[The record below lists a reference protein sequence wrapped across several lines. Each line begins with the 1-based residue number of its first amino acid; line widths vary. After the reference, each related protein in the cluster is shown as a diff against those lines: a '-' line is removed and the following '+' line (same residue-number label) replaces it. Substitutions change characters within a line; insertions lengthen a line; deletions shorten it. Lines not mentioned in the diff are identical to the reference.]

1 MEQPLIKTVIQS
13 LANVVL
19 LVKREEIR
27 LDSGKSEKHF
37 RATTPFYRVLERVY
51 IECFVC
57 SIYTYLPE
65 FDKNSSGRVFY
76 DSRIMMQII
85 DTIYLN
91 TLEDSDFKVNT
102 FHVSR
107 KLVEFF
113 LETHFHAVLKNNL
126 VHEEVLTA
134 NKETLSNEVFNT
146 KTFIKK
152 SFTALLYSKP
162 LCNNPRIVP
171 FKIPA
176 NTITIKKRVAATIS
190 GSEIREIPFAIY
202 GPKTLAD
209 YSTSIAG
216 TTPLRA
222 EWRVAYDEHGSS
234 YSVCYRSFVVAP
246 SDITIS
252 VDQEINLTTPP

>member
-65 FDKNSSGRVFY
+65 FDRNSSGRVFY
-76 DSRIMMQII
+76 DSRIIMQII

-102 FHVSR
+102 SHVSR

-113 LETHFHAVLKNNL
+113 LETHFHAVLKNNF
-126 VHEEVLTA
+126 VHEDVLMA
-134 NKETLSNEVFNT
+134 YKHLPDALFNLLLSDERRF
-146 KTFIKK
+146 
-152 SFTALLYSKP
+152 
-162 LCNNPRIVP
+162 
-171 FKIPA
+171 
-176 NTITIKKRVAATIS
+176 ITIKKRVAATIS
-190 GSEIREIPFAIY
+190 GSEIRENPFAIY

-216 TTPLRA
+216 TTPLRD
-222 EWRVAYDEHGSS
+222 EWRFAYDGHGSS
-234 YSVCYRSFVVAP
+234 YYSVGYRSFSFYSVCYRSFVVAP